1 MWEQYRKTF
10 AGMQAV
16 ILVVAIAVYFVT
28 GRSTINAAM
37 CFAFM
42 QLGSILG
49 AAWAVRLKT
58 KIAEKNEALPLR
70 GRGL

>member
-1 MWEQYRKTF
+1 MWQQYRKTF
-10 AGMQAV
+10 AGMQTV
-16 ILVVAIAVYFVT
+16 ILLVAVGVYFFT
-28 GRSTINAAM
+28 GKSAINAAM
-37 CFAFM
+37 CFVFM

-58 KIAEKNEALPLR
+58 KVAARQEQLPLS